1 MPVHAEKTPFAEL
14 DFKTPARE
22 YEKLIDYAE
31 KLGVKRAYI
40 QDSESSSA
48 EFIPKFGKNSIIL
61 DF

>member
-1 MPVHAEKTPFAEL
+1 MKTPFAEL

-40 QDSESSSA
+40 QDGESSSA